1 MNEIKIINQIIKKVT
16 KKNLKISL
24 TKNLFK
30 SGIDSLDLTTI
41 FLTIEDQFKIKFK
54 KNSYEKL
61 NTLKNLSTEIKK
73 LKKQ

>member
-1 MNEIKIINQIIKKVT
+1 MT

-61 NTLKNLSTEIKK
+61 NTLKNLSTSEK
-73 LKKQ
+73 LKK